1 MEPRFPSSH
10 CPGGDITKWVMVTIR
25 TTTKASHKQQDCV
38 SDPECKHFPASG
50 RGLANVNIL
59 NHCDLSPFFF
69 YKLVLL
75 FLLPFLVASFSSTVS
90 IFHSP
95 TFCPIGSW
103 FVLNMVES
111 KVCHS
116 FMVTFSSSR
125 FVFFSHV
132 LGHPCYHH
140 HYGKEKC

>member
-10 CPGGDITKWVMVTIR
+10 RPGGDITKWVRVTIR

-38 SDPECKHFPASG
+38 SDPECKHLPASG

-59 NHCDLSPFFF
+59 NHCDLSPFLF

-75 FLLPFLVASFSSTVS
+75 FLLPFLVASFSSRVS

-111 KVCHS
+111 LFIKHILNI
-116 FMVTFSSSR
+116 FMTHR
-125 FVFFSHV
+125 NIN
-132 LGHPCYHH
+132 P
-140 HYGKEKC
+140 